1 MGTPFVIPAFPL
13 LTFEHEENI
22 SRVPP
27 ESATYSF
34 YSFYYFFLGKR
45 KSLIECKQEINKKRA
60 MEYINAIGI
69 VADLKSNDYSSG
81 IDRIHYGITRIA
93 NNASSIPIITRDFIN

>member
-22 SRVPP
+22 SRVLQNRLLFIP
-27 ESATYSF
+27 F
-34 YSFYYFFLGKR
+34 FFLEKR

>member
-22 SRVPP
+22 SRVLQNRLLFIP
-27 ESATYSF
+27 F
-34 YSFYYFFLGKR
+34 FFLEKR
-45 KSLIECKQEINKKRA
+45 KSLIERKQEINKKRA
-60 MEYINAIGI
+60 VEYINAIGI

>member
-1 MGTPFVIPAFPL
+1 
-13 LTFEHEENI
+13 
-22 SRVPP
+22 
-27 ESATYSF
+27 
-34 YSFYYFFLGKR
+34 
-45 KSLIECKQEINKKRA
+45 

-69 VADLKSNDYSSG
+69 VADLKSKDYSSG

>member
-22 SRVPP
+22 SRVLQNRLRILFIP
-27 ESATYSF
+27 F
-34 YSFYYFFLGKR
+34 FFLKKR

-60 MEYINAIGI
+60 VEYINAIGI

>member
-22 SRVPP
+22 SRVLQNRLRILFIP
-27 ESATYSF
+27 
-34 YSFYYFFLGKR
+34 FFLEKR

-60 MEYINAIGI
+60 VEYINAIGI

>member
-22 SRVPP
+22 SRVLQNRLLFIP
-27 ESATYSF
+27 F
-34 YSFYYFFLGKR
+34 FFLEKR

-93 NNASSIPIITRDFIN
+93 NNASIPIITRDFIN

>member
-22 SRVPP
+22 SRVLQNRLLFIP
-27 ESATYSF
+27 F
-34 YSFYYFFLGKR
+34 FFLEKR

-60 MEYINAIGI
+60 VEYINAIGI

>member
-22 SRVPP
+22 SRVLQNRLRILFIP
-27 ESATYSF
+27 F
-34 YSFYYFFLGKR
+34 FFLEKR

-60 MEYINAIGI
+60 VEYVNAIGI
-69 VADLKSNDYSSG
+69 VADLKSSDYSTG
-81 IDRIHYGITRIA
+81 IE
-93 NNASSIPIITRDFIN
+93 

>member
-22 SRVPP
+22 SRVLQNRLRILFIP
-27 ESATYSF
+27 F
-34 YSFYYFFLGKR
+34 FFLEKR

-60 MEYINAIGI
+60 VEYINAIGI

>member
-1 MGTPFVIPAFPL
+1 M
-13 LTFEHEENI
+13 
-22 SRVPP
+22 
-27 ESATYSF
+27 
-34 YSFYYFFLGKR
+34 
-45 KSLIECKQEINKKRA
+45 IECKQEINKKRA
-60 MEYINAIGI
+60 VEYINAIGI

>member
-22 SRVPP
+22 SRVLQNRLLFIP
-27 ESATYSF
+27 F
-34 YSFYYFFLGKR
+34 FFLEKR

-60 MEYINAIGI
+60 VEYINTIGI

>member
-1 MGTPFVIPAFPL
+1 
-13 LTFEHEENI
+13 
-22 SRVPP
+22 
-27 ESATYSF
+27 
-34 YSFYYFFLGKR
+34 
-45 KSLIECKQEINKKRA
+45 

>member
-22 SRVPP
+22 SRVLQNRLRILFIP
-27 ESATYSF
+27 F
-34 YSFYYFFLGKR
+34 FFLKKR

-60 MEYINAIGI
+60 VEYINAIGI

-81 IDRIHYGITRIA
+81 IDRIHHGITRIA

>member
-34 YSFYYFFLGKR
+34 YSFFFLEKR

-60 MEYINAIGI
+60 VEYINAIGI

>member
-22 SRVPP
+22 SRVLQNRLLFIP
-27 ESATYSF
+27 F
-34 YSFYYFFLGKR
+34 FFLKKR

-60 MEYINAIGI
+60 VEYINAIGI